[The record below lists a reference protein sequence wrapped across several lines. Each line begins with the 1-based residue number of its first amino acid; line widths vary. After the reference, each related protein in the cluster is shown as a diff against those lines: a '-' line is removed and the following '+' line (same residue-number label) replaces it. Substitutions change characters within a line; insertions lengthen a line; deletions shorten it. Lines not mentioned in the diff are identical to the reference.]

1 MFVIEFLPGDLVEE
15 TVNNEVVAYYIILT
29 RHYLDGF
36 PSNPMLGY
44 YSMILYSTGNALPT
58 HKPGSNWFIK
68 HSDLQRSDFRLI
80 VRGKAGE

>member
-44 YSMILYSTGNALPT
+44 YF
-58 HKPGSNWFIK
+58 GSNNVATWT
-68 HSDLQRSDFRLI
+68 SDPN
-80 VRGKAGE
+80 K